1 MEKSAIGIPFNVE
14 SINFAGILPNLQHT
28 YRYTLLKLHFTLLSF
43 ADVTFFFFTLRICG
57 NFVLNTS
64 VGAIYKVFAPFMSLC
79 HISILLAILQTF
91 SLLLY
96 FLSFWER
103 VTILDAI
110 KNICDSWK

>member
-1 MEKSAIGIPFNVE
+1 MAKSPVGIPFNVE

-43 ADVTFFFFTLRICG
+43 ADVTFFFSLTLRICG

-64 VGAIYKVFAPFMSLC
+64 VGAIYKVFAHFMSLC

-96 FLSFWER
+96 FF
-103 VTILDAI
+103 ILLG
-110 KNICDSWK
+110 KSHHPGCH